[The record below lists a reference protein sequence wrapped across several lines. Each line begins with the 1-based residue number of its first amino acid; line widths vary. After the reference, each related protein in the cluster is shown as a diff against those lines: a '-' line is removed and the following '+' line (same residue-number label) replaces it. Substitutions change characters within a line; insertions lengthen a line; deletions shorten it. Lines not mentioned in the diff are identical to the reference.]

1 MSAEY
6 LKWIMPSITN
16 RSVKKSDFRFE
27 KAMEQANIAL
37 DMKKRGNLPEIDDI
51 IACVNEFLESLKMK
65 KVEPQKKKTRNVYS
79 DIWNKNKTDGM
90 AEKRD
95 IVWIKLT

>member
-65 KVEPQKKKTRNVYS
+65 KVEPQKKKRGMYFLIYGTR
-79 DIWNKNKTDGM
+79 I
-90 AEKRD
+90 KRTEWLKSV
-95 IVWIKLT
+95 ISYG